1 MYCRNCGKKIED
13 GSAVCPHCGEVL
25 RAEGG
30 YWEVKPKKSEKKGLP
45 VVPLI
50 ALLVFAAISIVIFLI
65 LGPEFGNSDSKPY
78 GGAKV
83 KKQTV
88 RDNDLLTVTAEGLDR
103 ASGEYYY
110 CDALGLTIR
119 NKAGQPLSVR
129 CSSMTVNG
137 AAVQP
142 VLRAEIPAGETV
154 QAELVMDHFSRDDM
168 RIRTIAAITMELE
181 ASAAGSTDVVRSG
194 ILTVETTKKG
204 KGEVPGFKYEAQP
217 LYEANG
223 IRVGTE
229 GFRTIGTTMAYGG
242 CFHVEN
248 GSGETIRD
256 CRRVL
261 CEGGFF
267 RAGKDRQ
274 GAGLLSGQNSHR
286 HLQHF
291 QRSGWKED
299 RFVPVRIQKVSRY
312 CKTKRQLRRGRRHRH
327 GSRQLRHRS
336 RTEISRWQFL
346 RSGRKAGP
354 VRSAGQKWELRVSFA
369 KSAAA

>member
-1 MYCRNCGKKIED
+1 M
-13 GSAVCPHCGEVL
+13 
-25 RAEGG
+25 
-30 YWEVKPKKSEKKGLP
+30 
-45 VVPLI
+45 VPLI

-65 LGPEFGNSDSKPY
+65 LGPEFDHSDSKPY

-88 RDNDLLTVTAEGLDR
+88 WDNDLLTVTAAGLDR

-119 NKAGQPLSVR
+119 NKSGQPLSVR

-142 VLRAEIPAGETV
+142 VLRAEIPAGETA
-154 QAELVMDHFSRDDM
+154 QAELVMDHFSLDDM

-181 ASAAGSTDVVRSG
+181 ASAAGSTDTVRSG

-229 GFRTIGTTMAYGG
+229 GFRTIGTTMAYGV

-248 GSGETIRD
+248 GSGETIRVEVRD
-256 CRRVL
+256 VVL
-261 CEGGFF
+261 NDLPHGEPAAASFQPGTSGVFYVRADFSALEKIDKERDFF
-267 RAGKDRQ
+267 
-274 GAGLLSGQNSHR
+274 
-286 HLQHF
+286 
-291 QRSGWKED
+291 
-299 RFVPVRIQKVSRY
+299 PVRTVTGTCSIFS
-312 CKTKRQLRRGRRHRH
+312 
-327 GSRQLRHRS
+327 
-336 RTEISRWQFL
+336 EAD
-346 RSGRKAGP
+346 GRKIA
-354 VRSAGQKWELRVSFA
+354 SFPFEF
-369 KSAAA
+369 KK

>member
-30 YWEVKPKKSEKKGLP
+30 YWEVKPKKSEKKGFP

-65 LGPEFGNSDSKPY
+65 LGPEFDHSDSKPY

-88 RDNDLLTVTAEGLDR
+88 WDNDLLTVTAEGLDR

-119 NKAGQPLSVR
+119 NKSGQPISVR
-129 CSSMTVNG
+129 CGSMTVNG

-142 VLRAEIPAGETV
+142 VLRTEIPAGDTV
-154 QAELVMDHFSRDDM
+154 KTELVMDHFSRDDM

-181 ASAAGSTDVVRSG
+181 ASPAGSTDVVRSG
-194 ILTVETTKKG
+194 ILSVETTKKG

-229 GFRTIGTTMAYGG
+229 GFRTIGTTMAYGV

-248 GSGETIRD
+248 GSGETIRVEVRD
-256 CRRVL
+256 VVL
-261 CEGGFF
+261 NDLPHGEPAAASFQPGTAGVFYVRADFSALEKIDKERDFF
-267 RAGKDRQ
+267 
-274 GAGLLSGQNSHR
+274 
-286 HLQHF
+286 
-291 QRSGWKED
+291 
-299 RFVPVRIQKVSRY
+299 PVRTVTGTCSIFS
-312 CKTKRQLRRGRRHRH
+312 GAD
-327 GSRQLRHRS
+327 
-336 RTEISRWQFL
+336 
-346 RSGRKAGP
+346 GRKIA
-354 VRSAGQKWELRVSFA
+354 SFPFEF
-369 KSAAA
+369 KK